1 MPIICAV
8 AVLAAANLLNNWL
21 ARGPVLY
28 VVVCVTATAV
38 LLLIARWDGLT
49 LTELGLDAVA
59 VRRGLRWAPVLVGIV
74 LVVLL
79 ALLAVPAGRELLRDS
94 RAADL
99 TPAGMLWGALVR
111 VPFGTVLLEETAFRG
126 VLWAMV
132 RRRCGTA
139 WATGVSSVLFG
150 LWHVTASR
158 GINRSNA
165 ALGSVFGDGPGG
177 VAPTVAA
184 AVVATALAGVVLCE
198 LRRRSGSLL
207 APMALHWAVN
217 GLSYVL
223 AWAAA
228 RWWLDG

>member
-1 MPIICAV
+1 MPIACAL

-21 ARGPVLY
+21 ARGPALY
-28 VVVCVTATAV
+28 VVVCVSATAV
-38 LLLIARWDGLT
+38 LLLIARWDGLSRAD
-49 LTELGLDAVA
+49 LGLDAA
-59 VRRGLRWAPVLVGIV
+59 GLRRGLRWAPVLAGIV
-74 LVVLL
+74 LLVLL
-79 ALLAVPAGRELLRDS
+79 LLLTVPAGREAFQDS

-99 TPAGMLWGALVR
+99 SVGRLLWVALVR

-126 VLWAMV
+126 VLWAML
-132 RRRCGTA
+132 RRRHGTA
-139 WATGVSSVLFG
+139 WATAVSSLLFG
-150 LWHVTASR
+150 LWHLLPSR

-165 ALGSVFGDGPGG
+165 AVGSVFGDGPAG
-177 VAPTVAA
+177 VVPTVAVAIA
-184 AVVATALAGVVLCE
+184 ATTAAGVVLCE

-217 GLSYVL
+217 SFGYVF